1 MKATSDGVSH
11 QSHHSSGRR
20 RSNVPSHQAPQKNA
34 QTPQF
39 SRKDHKETHVHF
51 SNSTTD
57 ILSVL
62 RQRATSCQNL
72 YRYSNP
78 FERSAESRRPCR
90 PALKYSIEMSKY
102 LREAGTQFAK
112 ALALFGKWCTGVTST
127 NPNVRSDMY
136 KQLVAQTR
144 STSPHLKYAVE
155 GILLQSIN
163 GMWIQL
169 VDDFSIQR
177 VKYTDD
183 NIVLYVPRRS
193 YCWSCKANFV

>member
-11 QSHHSSGRR
+11 QAHHSSGKIK
-20 RSNVPSHQAPQKNA
+20 SSVPSHQAPQKNA
-34 QTPQF
+34 LTPQF
-39 SRKDHKETHVHF
+39 GRKRRKETHVHF
-51 SNSTTD
+51 SNNTTD

-62 RQRATSCQNL
+62 RERATSCQNL

-78 FERSAESRRPCR
+78 FERSAELRRHCR
-90 PALKYSIEMSKY
+90 PALKYSTEMSNY

-144 STSPHLKYAVE
+144 STSPHLKNVVD

-193 YCWSCKANFV
+193 YWWSCKANFV